1 MALFFSFGQ
10 IFSELFTFYFPIVIV
25 NRDISVRPAWLCP
38 LVGFLCFVILVPGIL
53 LAQTEVE
60 GEVSGVWDIDGS
72 PYIVVDR
79 LSVGV
84 EDQLLIEEGVEVYV
98 QDTISVY
105 IHGVLNVSGS

>member
-1 MALFFSFGQ
+1 M
-10 IFSELFTFYFPIVIV
+10 
-25 NRDISVRPAWLCP
+25 
-38 LVGFLCFVILVPGIL
+38 CFVILVPGIL